1 MVLWALFTT
10 YRQTS
15 HPGTFKERPGDR
27 KDGAS
32 YVTGRFFRRLAVPK
46 KLAEPPLKR
55 NQCSCGNGE
64 PCFP

>member
-27 KDGAS
+27 KDGTN

-46 KLAEPPLKR
+46 
-55 NQCSCGNGE
+55 N
-64 PCFP
+64 